1 MGYSTSLAQSDTVRI
16 NNQVISTFGN
26 DDCGKID
33 FPNELITVDVDKQGN
48 GLLAINNKGLISD
61 LEMRLVMAESDDA
74 YLNSLL
80 ALQMGGKPT
89 ILSGVM
95 TKVFADQTGATKSV
109 QIQLAGGSFSRGIP
123 MIISAGGNIEQTI
136 AVWKLRYASWSRLIL

>member
-61 LEMRLVMAESDDA
+61 LELRLVMAESDDS

-136 AVWKLRYASWSRLIL
+136 AVWKLRYATWSRLIL

>member
-33 FPNELITVDVDKQGN
+33 FHNELITVDVDKQGN

-109 QIQLAGGSFSRGIP
+109 QIQLAGGSFSHGIP